1 MAKKQAVP
9 EVAQMKVTL
18 VRSLIGR
25 PKDQAATVQT
35 LGLRKINQSVI
46 INDSDSARGLVNKV
60 RHLVTVEELSAQA

>member
-1 MAKKQAVP
+1 MAKKAKAA
-9 EVAQMKVTL
+9 EAGQMKVTL

-46 INDSDSARGLVNKV
+46 IRDSDSARGLVNKV
-60 RHLVTVEELSAQA
+60 KHLVTVEELGA